1 MAWTY
6 NDSVIRAGKSWT
18 DDNGIKHP
26 SNWGSWSDDEKT
38 EAGLAWVDD
47 PAWFDS
53 RFYWAA
59 GVPKA
64 LDNVNEVDENG
75 DPLLDQFGDP
85 VVTLGLKSQEK
96 AKAKA
101 QAEGLLKPTDWYVT
115 RNAEKDTAVP
125 VGVSLY
131 REEVRNAEK
140 AIEAAIDAVTTH
152 DEFMALFVSTEETTA
167 TLPSWPNA
175 NLVDLEYADLTEEQH
190 VVWRTTA
197 KVSMRQARLALL
209 QEGYMA
215 QIEEALAL
223 IPDPDKTK
231 VETEWQYSSVVERDS
246 EWVSTLQPALGL
258 TDQQLDDLF
267 ILAAAL

>member
-6 NDSVIRAGKSWT
+6 NTTVIREGRSWT
-18 DDNGIKHP
+18 NDDGIKHP
-26 SNWGSWSDDEKT
+26 SNWGSWSEQEKT
-38 EAGLAWVDD
+38 EAGLVWVDD
-47 PAWFDS
+47 PAPFDS

-59 GVPKA
+59 DVPKA
-64 LDNVNEVDENG
+64 LDDVHEVDEDGEPCLMTDGN
-75 DPLLDQFGDP
+75 Q

-115 RNAEKDTAVP
+115 RNAEKAAAVP

-152 DEFMALFVSTEETTA
+152 DEFMTLFVSTEETTA
-167 TLPSWPNA
+167 TLPNWPNA

-190 VVWRTTA
+190 AVWRTTA
-197 KVSMRQARLALL
+197 KVSMRQARLALI

-223 IPDPDKTK
+223 ISGPDKTK

-246 EWVSTLQPALGL
+246 EWVATLQPALGL

-267 ILAAAL
+267 ILAATL